1 MKIGTI
7 ASLACVGTGAL
18 LGYLAARA
26 DLAPVSRAGVVAPAA
41 RQSTAQSVLPE
52 RGIGAPS
59 CCAEGAA
66 KNTFLAQAAAGRAIA
81 AATTTAPS
89 SPKKPNILVIW
100 GDDIGLWNVSAYNRG
115 MMGYRTPN
123 IDRIA
128 TEGAIFTDC
137 YAQQSCTAG
146 RAAFITGQSCFRT
159 GLLKVGLPGAK
170 EGISEK
176 DPTLAD
182 LLKPQ
187 GYMTGQFGK
196 NHLGDRNEFLPTV
209 HGFDEFFGNLYH
221 LNAEEE
227 PEHPDYP
234 KDPAF
239 KAKFGPRGVLRSFAT
254 DVDDPTEDPRFGRVG
269 KQKIEDTG
277 PLTKARMPTVDEEF
291 LDAALK
297 FIDRAHQASKPFF
310 CWFNSTRMH
319 IFTHLKKD
327 SDGKTGLGVTA
338 DGMVELD
345 GMVGQLLKKLDDL
358 GIADNT
364 IVMWSTDNG
373 AEAFSWPDG
382 GTTPFRGEKNAN
394 WEGGYRVPCV
404 LRWPG
409 VIKPGAEINDIMS
422 HEDWVPTF
430 VAAAGEP
437 EIKEKLKKGYSAAGK
452 MFNVHLDGYD
462 QRELLAGTGPGRR
475 HEFFYW
481 TDDGDLAAVRY
492 DRWKLVF
499 LEQRAEGLAV
509 WQNPLTP
516 LRAPKIFCMR
526 TDPFE
531 RADHHVGAYDHWYAE
546 RMFLFVPAQAYV
558 AQHLQTYKDYPP
570 RQKPG
575 SFSLDQVLE
584 KLRSAG
590 KK

>member
-1 MKIGTI
+1 VLKNRKLLPLASIG
-7 ASLACVGTGAL
+7 LGML
-18 LGYLAARA
+18 LGYAAASGKLEPSRRA
-26 DLAPVSRAGVVAPAA
+26 EAAPASPSVVAGAPTASAEQKPGCCGALATGQLLALANHNESVAA
-41 RQSTAQSVLPE
+41 TAQAS
-52 RGIGAPS
+52 G
-59 CCAEGAA
+59 
-66 KNTFLAQAAAGRAIA
+66 
-81 AATTTAPS
+81 
-89 SPKKPNILVIW
+89 KKPNILVMF
-100 GDDIGLWNVSAYNRG
+100 GDDIGLWNISAYNRG

-128 TEGAIFTDC
+128 REGAIFTDC

-159 GLLKVGLPGAK
+159 GLLKVGMPAAK
-170 EGISEK
+170 EGLSEK
-176 DPTLAD
+176 DPTLAE

-209 HGFDEFFGNLYH
+209 HGFDEFYGNLYH

-239 KAKFGPRGVLRSFAT
+239 KAKFGPRGVLHSFAT
-254 DVDDPTEDPRFGRVG
+254 DQDDPTEDPRFGRVG

-291 LDAALK
+291 LTGALK
-297 FIDRAHQASKPFF
+297 FIDKAHQENKPFF

-319 IFTHLKKD
+319 VFTHLKKE
-327 SDGKTGLGVTA
+327 SEGKTGLGVTA
-338 DGMVELD
+338 DGMEELD

-409 VIKPGAEINDIMS
+409 VIKPGTEINDIMS

-437 EIKEKLKKGYSAAGK
+437 DVKEKLLTGYSAGGK
-452 MFNVHLDGYD
+452 TFKVHLDGYD
-462 QRELLAGTGPGRR
+462 QRDLLAGAGPGKR

-481 TDDGDLAAVRY
+481 TDDGNLAAVRY

-499 LEQRAEGLAV
+499 LEQRAQGLSV
-509 WQNPLTP
+509 WLNPLTP

-531 RADHHVGAYDHWYAE
+531 RADHNVGGYDLWFAE
-546 RMFLFVPAQAYV
+546 RMFLFVPAQAFV
-558 AQHLQTYKDYPP
+558 AQHLQTYKDFPP
-570 RQKPG
+570 RQKAG
-575 SFSLDQVLE
+575 SFSSDQVLE
-584 KLRSAG
+584 KLQKGG
-590 KK
+590 KN

>member
-1 MKIGTI
+1 
-7 ASLACVGTGAL
+7 
-18 LGYLAARA
+18 
-26 DLAPVSRAGVVAPAA
+26 
-41 RQSTAQSVLPE
+41 
-52 RGIGAPS
+52 
-59 CCAEGAA
+59 
-66 KNTFLAQAAAGRAIA
+66 
-81 AATTTAPS
+81 
-89 SPKKPNILVIW
+89 
-100 GDDIGLWNVSAYNRG
+100 
-115 MMGYRTPN
+115 
-123 IDRIA
+123 
-128 TEGAIFTDC
+128 
-137 YAQQSCTAG
+137 
-146 RAAFITGQSCFRT
+146 
-159 GLLKVGLPGAK
+159 
-170 EGISEK
+170 
-176 DPTLAD
+176 
-182 LLKPQ
+182 
-187 GYMTGQFGK
+187 
-196 NHLGDRNEFLPTV
+196 
-209 HGFDEFFGNLYH
+209 
-221 LNAEEE
+221 
-227 PEHPDYP
+227 
-234 KDPAF
+234 
-239 KAKFGPRGVLRSFAT
+239 
-254 DVDDPTEDPRFGRVG
+254 
-269 KQKIEDTG
+269 
-277 PLTKARMPTVDEEF
+277 MPTVDEEF
-291 LDAALK
+291 LDGALK
-297 FIDRAHQASKPFF
+297 FIDKAHRADRPFF

-319 IFTHLKKD
+319 IFTHLKKE
-327 SDGKTGLGVTA
+327 SEGKTGLGVTP
-338 DGMVELD
+338 DGMVEHD

-409 VIKPGAEINDIMS
+409 VIKPGTEINEILS

-437 EIKEKLKKGYSAAGK
+437 DVKKKLLTGYSAGDK
-452 MFNVHLDGYD
+452 TFRVHLDGYD
-462 QRELLAGTGPGRR
+462 QRELLAGTGPGKR

-481 TDDGDLAAVRY
+481 TDDGNLAAVRY

-516 LRAPKIFCMR
+516 LRAPKIFCLR

-531 RADHHVGAYDHWYAE
+531 RADHHVGAYDQWFAE

-558 AQHLQTYKDYPP
+558 AQHLQTYNEFPP

-584 KLRSAG
+584 KLQNGG